1 MKHSKKSKKLVDL
14 NIESDLE
21 NINKEFISTG
31 FMNQTENKLIEI
43 NNEEQYISHLV
54 SIIESSDDAIISKSL
69 DGIIKSWNKGC
80 EKMFGYT
87 SEQAVGKHI
96 SLIIPFEYINE
107 EKIILEKIRNNEKID
122 NYETVRNRSDGKQFY
137 VSLTVSPLKD
147 KLGNIVGISKI
158 ARDISFRKKAE
169 ADFIF
174 ANKELN
180 FNNIEKG
187 KRASE
192 LFLINKE
199 LVFQNQ
205 EKEKLATELIK
216 ANQELAFQNQEKEKR
231 AAELLIANEELVFQ
245 NQEKEYRAAELIIAN
260 KELAFQ
266 NQEKENRA
274 AELLIANEELV
285 FQNQEKENRAAELLI
300 ANEELVFQNQEKENR
315 AAELIIANK
324 ELAFQ
329 NQEKEKRAA
338 ELLLANEELV
348 FQNQEKEKRA
358 AELLV
363 ANKEL
368 DSFTFISSHHL
379 QEPLRKIQTFCS
391 ILIEKEQNNLSENGK
406 FNFQRIEASAKR
418 MQQLIND
425 LLSFSRIKT
434 DERKYEKT
442 NIKNVLDKVLI
453 DLNDIIIENQ
463 ATINVNE
470 MCSAEIIGFQFN
482 QLLFHLINNALKF
495 SQTSI
500 HPIIT
505 ISSRLIN
512 GKNLKNEKLNPQK
525 DYCHIM
531 IKDNGIGFESRYNE
545 RIFEVFQKLHNKETY
560 SGTGIG
566 LAIVKKIVANH
577 NGIIIAS
584 GELNKGACFD
594 IYIPN

>member
-147 KLGNIVGISKI
+147 KLGNIVGVSKI

-216 ANQELAFQNQEKEKR
+216 ANQELAFQNQEKEK
-231 AAELLIANEELVFQ
+231 
-245 NQEKEYRAAELIIAN
+245 
-260 KELAFQ
+260 
-266 NQEKENRA
+266 RA